1 MDLLTNAR
9 IADAGLPDWRKL
21 AQGLHARYAVESLR
35 AGAGFVAAAVEV
47 GDDVGTHLRVRLD
60 ARSVDLTLLSGDA
73 VHRDDDGAEHVVV
86 GVTQRDVDLARRIS
100 EVAAEHDLVADPAGI
115 TAIELGLDTAHAAT
129 LSPMWAALLT
139 GSTEASGH
147 GNVSDE
153 VCDPLG
159 RVPVLWF
166 QETDEHETPRQRFH
180 LDVWVAPEV
189 ADARIAAA
197 VAAGGVVVDDS
208 EAPSFTVLADQDGNR
223 ACVCTSL
230 RGAGGGPEEPATAA
244 PAG

>member
-1 MDLLTNAR
+1 MDMLTNAQ
-9 IADAGLPDWRKL
+9 IAQSDLDDWRKL
-21 AQGLHARYAVESLR
+21 AQGLHARYAVGSLR
-35 AGAGFVAAAVEV
+35 AGAGFATTLVEV
-47 GDDVGTHLRVRLD
+47 GEDVGEHLRVRLD

-73 VHRDDDGAEHVVV
+73 VHRDELGVEHVVV

-100 EVAAEHDLVADPAGI
+100 QVAADHRLVADPAGI
-115 TAIELGLDTAHAAT
+115 IAIELGLDTAHAAT
-129 LSPMWAALLT
+129 LSPVWAALLT
-139 GSTEASGH
+139 GGTEASGH
-147 GNVSDE
+147 GNISDE

-208 EAPSFTVLADQDGNR
+208 EAPSFTVLADPDGNR

-230 RGAGGGPEEPATAA
+230 RGAGGGTEEPPTAA